1 MKMKSLGVVLTTLFM
16 MTLTTSANA
25 QSLMERMAKKAAQK
39 LEQKTED
46 RIDQKIDKGID
57 KSLDGVEE
65 SVKSDSNES
74 RSTSNSSSSTN
85 SEENTQRKLE
95 EMMKKMGMSSEPVVY
110 SDSYI
115 FTSSIKMNI
124 KTVNKR
130 GKTVS
135 DGDMVSY
142 LSENDKQMAYE
153 FVSGD
158 IDVENAPKTKG
169 VIILDFANQSTLI
182 LSNDNK
188 EKTGIAYGIPDLF
201 KEDSDNDTFDNEDVT
216 PIYKKTGRTKS
227 ILGYKCE
234 EYAYSDE
241 SSKGT
246 FWVTNDYKAARS
258 SGLPALFNR
267 TGVAFGNA
275 NGFLMASEST
285 NLKSGEKSTMEV
297 TEINPKQETRFSTKE
312 YQITNVG
319 SIGMPSE

>member
-1 MKMKSLGVVLTTLFM
+1 MKIKSVVVVLTTLFM
-16 MTLTTSANA
+16 MTLTSSVSA

-65 SVKSDSNES
+65 SVKSDNKES
-74 RSTSNSSSSTN
+74 PSSSTN
-85 SEENTQRKLE
+85 SEENTQKKLE
-95 EMMKKMGMSSEPVVY
+95 EMMKKMGISSDPVVY
-110 SDSYI
+110 ADTYI
-115 FTSSIKMNI
+115 FTSSMKINI
-124 KTVNKR
+124 KTVNKK
-130 GKTVS
+130 GKTIS
-135 DGDMVSY
+135 DGEMVSY
-142 LSENDKQMAYE
+142 LSQNDKQMAYE

-158 IDVENAPKTKG
+158 IDVKNAPKNKG

-188 EKTGIAYGIPDLF
+188 EKSGIAYGIPDLF
-201 KEDSDNDTFDNEDVT
+201 KENANSESFDNEDTT

-227 ILGYKCE
+227 ILGYKCD
-234 EYAYSDE
+234 EYEYSDE
-241 SSKGT
+241 STKGT

-267 TGVAFGNA
+267 TGVTFGNA

-285 NLKSGEKSTMEV
+285 NLKSGEKSSMEV
-297 TEINPKQETRFSTKE
+297 TEINPKQEVRFSTKE
-312 YQITNVG
+312 YQITNMG